1 MYVTLRRDAYSRNLT
16 QTSDGTL
23 CLYRMQ
29 ERARRIARNFKPINY
44 EEALP
49 INAYINALDMTAL

>member
-1 MYVTLRRDAYSRNLT
+1 
-16 QTSDGTL
+16 
-23 CLYRMQ
+23 MQ

-49 INAYINALDMTAL
+49 INAYINALDMTALYIIQRIAVA

>member
-1 MYVTLRRDAYSRNLT
+1 MLTLATLRNL
-16 QTSDGTL
+16 SNGTL

-29 ERARRIARNFKPINY
+29 ERARRIARNFKPIKY